1 MVKIPQR
8 AIVALT
14 ATLLAMSIVWAHP
27 PYERV
32 SRSLGDTSTGQV
44 TLIKSYVD
52 GIVFT
57 DPVKLVVRNREGG
70 TVSETEYARDLA
82 ILCWSSVAC
91 TVFQYDGFLPL
102 APSKVWRLSPAGLI
116 SESSAGLWLLG
127 IVVPYFEHWLGYLIA
142 VGSVLVPLAGL
153 VTLRRRPAGAARSV
167 MLWLVS
173 IATLLLVPIWLYAI
187 VALSDISLP
196 LVVALLG
203 MLVAVRFAF
212 PRRAKE
218 HLPTA
223 TRKVVGDKAAQQPD
237 APDRQQPASPPVAG
251 R

>member
-1 MVKIPQR
+1 MVKIAQR

-102 APSKVWRLSPAGLI
+102 APSKVGA
-116 SESSAGLWLLG
+116 SA
-127 IVVPYFEHWLGYLIA
+127 
-142 VGSVLVPLAGL
+142 
-153 VTLRRRPAGAARSV
+153 
-167 MLWLVS
+167 
-173 IATLLLVPIWLYAI
+173 
-187 VALSDISLP
+187 
-196 LVVALLG
+196 
-203 MLVAVRFAF
+203 
-212 PRRAKE
+212 PR
-218 HLPTA
+218 
-223 TRKVVGDKAAQQPD
+223 V
-237 APDRQQPASPPVAG
+237 
-251 R
+251 